1 MQQPDNSEDT
11 LAISGRTILQIIPR
25 LEAGGAER
33 TVIDMARAIVA
44 AGGRAV
50 VVAEPGRM
58 VSELETAGGE
68 FIPMSAASKN
78 PFRMLQTAVALVRLI
93 RHQKVDLVHAR
104 SRAPAWPALWA
115 ARWTSRPFV
124 TTYHGIYSQTNALKA
139 FYNSVMA
146 RGDAVIANSGMTA
159 ALIAQRRPQAKPRIK
174 TIYRGIDMDAFAPDS
189 ISLQRRDAVRQ
200 QWSFQASDTNRPL
213 ILNVARLTGWK
224 GHEVLIEAMGRL
236 LEGNRQQN
244 PLLILAGGS
253 QGDSTF
259 ETHLQQ
265 LIEARGLTGHIRLV
279 GHCDDV
285 PAALTLATCLV
296 VASTREE
303 AFGRAAVEAGA
314 AGIPAIATDHG
325 GARETI
331 LAPPEAREDERT
343 GWRVP
348 PGDAAAMA
356 DVLATVLAMS
366 DESRAAAGQHARNYV
381 AARFSLEAMC
391 TQTLRV
397 YGALLQTKRRTVN

>member
-1 MQQPDNSEDT
+1 MQQPENTADRT
-11 LAISGRTILQIIPR
+11 ALSGRTILQIIPR

-33 TVIDMARAIVA
+33 TVIDMARAITA

-58 VSELETAGGE
+58 VAELERAGGE
-68 FIPMSAASKN
+68 FIAINAASKN
-78 PFRMLQTAVALVRLI
+78 PFRMLHTALALVRLI
-93 RHQKVDLVHAR
+93 RTHKIDLVHAR

-115 ARWTSRPFV
+115 ARWTGRPFI
-124 TTYHGIYSQTNALKA
+124 TTYHGIYSQTNALKG

-159 ALIAQRRPQAKPRIK
+159 ALIAQRHPAAKPRIT
-174 TIYRGIDMDAFAPDS
+174 TIYRGIDIDAFAPAS
-189 ISLQRRDAVRQ
+189 ISSQRRDAVMR
-200 QWSFQASDTNRPL
+200 QWSLQTTDTGRPL
-213 ILNVARLTGWK
+213 VLNVARLTGWK
-224 GHEVLIEAMGRL
+224 GHDVLIEAMGRL
-236 LEGNRQQN
+236 LERDCRQN
-244 PLLILAGGS
+244 PLMIVAGGS
-253 QGDSTF
+253 QGDSAF

-265 LIEARGLTGHIRLV
+265 LIEARGLSGHIRLV

-285 PAALTLATCLV
+285 PAALTLASCVV

-314 AGIPAIATDHG
+314 AGIPVIATDHG

-331 LAPPEAREDERT
+331 LAPPGATEDERT

-348 PGDAAAMA
+348 PGDAAVLA
-356 DVLATVLAMS
+356 DTLATVLAMT
-366 DESRAAAGQHARNYV
+366 DEARSAVGRRARTYV

-391 TQTLRV
+391 KQTLGV
-397 YGALLQTKRRTVN
+397 YRALLQTKRRNGI